1 MSPEGDLL
9 PLQKH
14 KKKKHGKKKHELSNK
29 VDDGSVPSQPVV
41 ASHTSPQSIAS
52 NVSPGA
58 SILSVYKV
66 SAPVQNVTETLC
78 VKENPTPKQPL
89 ATSALDGFTPKQSLR
104 DVSSKQLLDDSIS
117 KQPLDVPTSKQ
128 PLDGPTSK
136 QPLDVPTSKQPL
148 DGPTS
153 KQPLDVPT
161 SKQPLDG
168 PTSKQPLDG
177 PTSKQ
182 PLDVPTSKQPLD
194 GPTSKQPLDVP
205 TSKQPLDGPTSKQPL
220 DVPTSKQPLDG
231 PTSKQPLDGPTSKQP
246 LDVPTSKQ
254 PLDGPTSK
262 QPLDDPIFEQSLDD
276 SISKQPLAESFPRKS
291 SLVGSESQSLESTE
305 QHLNSLYTTAKL
317 SNEALTCTQPLD
329 SFTSLRSSESHSL
342 DEACN
347 GANLKSTDV
356 QSSQLKSSSE
366 IDGPCTDSQ
375 SFHSLSP
382 VTEGLVCPVI
392 YKPGIESQEFTE
404 FFISS
409 VAREKHETL
418 LVVEWG
424 TCQLPSC
431 FLCQVETCLLVSDSS
446 LYLLGVIAQ
455 SSGQV
460 LWQSK
465 SYPLWLIVQ
474 ASLDELCQV
483 SCGVNDQYLIFEL
496 SHKVSIQRFVM
507 FFPTSERTSNM
518 IANIK
523 AALESV
529 SVDYDDINSSQRAM
543 CMAMENRVLFVI
555 ADDSD
560 TKRLKCDLVRD
571 HVCMESVNCTPL
583 GEFVSIDSEFDVK
596 QASSKV
602 AIKHYM
608 VAWEMV
614 SDIIPSSNGVCSL
627 QLRALVLTQDSVYL
641 CREDM
646 LSRLVMGSIPLCPSS
661 LLSFVLDCHPISEV
675 TGIKECDKACLL
687 SSPSNPVYQ
696 FSIAFGGHG
705 DGTTGS
711 SSGEWVLCVHNSQ
724 SMDQFISFLSKAWCG
739 IHGSPLPHGHTT
751 VPLLDPCPRP
761 SLDGEDMQGLRFYTN
776 RALMELCTSS
786 YDRKVEFFKEHV
798 ALAEFDK
805 TNEGCLAFFMAL
817 CTPNYNTQAEIE
829 VLVVVS
835 NYAIYIV
842 STIDYIQLWRKARGP
857 SSVELV
863 VSKREKMQEKMPCCF
878 HRIWL
883 SDIKEVT
890 VGLFYLSVQL
900 NTAKLSG
907 EGVVIITQLAES
919 TLALLGAI
927 AGAVD
932 LKDVFE
938 EDAKSDILAEFEDLG
953 SHPIVKRIAGSKL
966 PVKSQATFRQP
977 HLAEGDKLR
986 YLLMENSNKA
996 RTSTGST
1003 FGLHILGQQVMLY
1016 AEVLPKQSCDASPQC
1031 HPHLVLLT
1039 NHGLY
1044 MCTNDIASHH
1054 SPAVFRTQ
1062 QLRLKKWCPVEQI
1075 GRVEIAMADHCIK
1088 IYSHLGHKH
1097 TAGTHQSDQHSTSS
1111 SSDGQKHSDTY
1122 INQSNMQLSKVAA
1135 TFP

>member
-1 MSPEGDLL
+1 M
-9 PLQKH
+9 
-14 KKKKHGKKKHELSNK
+14 
-29 VDDGSVPSQPVV
+29 DDGSVPSQPVV

-66 SAPVQNVTETLC
+66 SVPVQNVTETLC

-89 ATSALDGFTPKQSLR
+89 ATSALDGFTPKQSLH

-117 KQPLDVPTSKQ
+117 KQPLD
-128 PLDGPTSK
+128 GPTSK
-136 QPLDVPTSKQPL
+136 QPLDDPTSKQPL
-148 DGPTS
+148 D
-153 KQPLDVPT
+153 D
-161 SKQPLDG
+161 
-168 PTSKQPLDG
+168 
-177 PTSKQ
+177 
-182 PLDVPTSKQPLD
+182 
-194 GPTSKQPLDVP
+194 
-205 TSKQPLDGPTSKQPL
+205 
-220 DVPTSKQPLDG
+220 
-231 PTSKQPLDGPTSKQP
+231 
-246 LDVPTSKQ
+246 
-254 PLDGPTSK
+254 PTSK

-291 SLVGSESQSLESTE
+291 ILVGSESQSLESTE

-329 SFTSLRSSESHSL
+329 SSTSLRSSESHSL

-404 FFISS
+404 YFISS

-446 LYLLGVIAQ
+446 LYLLGVIAR

-460 LWQSK
+460 SWQSK

-507 FFPTSERTSNM
+507 FFPTSERTSNV

-711 SSGEWVLCVHNSQ
+711 SSGGWVLCVHNSQ
-724 SMDQFISFLSKAWCG
+724 SLDQFISFLSKAWCG
-739 IHGSPLPHGHTT
+739 IHGSPLPHSHTT
-751 VPLLDPCPRP
+751 VPLLDPRPRP

-900 NTAKLSG
+900 NTAKPSG

-977 HLAEGDKLR
+977 HLAEGDKLDR

-1016 AEVLPKQSCDASPQC
+1016 AEVLPKQSCEASPQC

-1097 TAGTHQSDQHSTSS
+1097 TVGTHQSDQHSTSS

-1122 INQSNMQLSKVAA
+1122 NNQSTIQSCGNLPIIHLIAQNCESVQSFVHLLSLLWSGKNGGKRLTVVRL
-1135 TFP
+1135 

>member
-1 MSPEGDLL
+1 M
-9 PLQKH
+9 
-14 KKKKHGKKKHELSNK
+14 
-29 VDDGSVPSQPVV
+29 DDGSVPSQPVV

-66 SAPVQNVTETLC
+66 SVPVQNVTETLC

-89 ATSALDGFTPKQSLR
+89 ATSALDGFTPKQSLH

-117 KQPLDVPTSKQ
+117 KQPLD
-128 PLDGPTSK
+128 GPTSK
-136 QPLDVPTSKQPL
+136 QPLDDPTSKQPL
-148 DGPTS
+148 D
-153 KQPLDVPT
+153 D
-161 SKQPLDG
+161 
-168 PTSKQPLDG
+168 
-177 PTSKQ
+177 
-182 PLDVPTSKQPLD
+182 
-194 GPTSKQPLDVP
+194 
-205 TSKQPLDGPTSKQPL
+205 
-220 DVPTSKQPLDG
+220 
-231 PTSKQPLDGPTSKQP
+231 
-246 LDVPTSKQ
+246 
-254 PLDGPTSK
+254 PTSK

-291 SLVGSESQSLESTE
+291 ILVGSESQSLESTE

-329 SFTSLRSSESHSL
+329 SATSLRSSESHSL

-404 FFISS
+404 YFISS

-446 LYLLGVIAQ
+446 LYLLGVIAR

-460 LWQSK
+460 SWQSK

-507 FFPTSERTSNM
+507 FFPTSERTSNV

-711 SSGEWVLCVHNSQ
+711 SSGGWVLCVHNSQ

-739 IHGSPLPHGHTT
+739 IHGSPLPHSHTT

-900 NTAKLSG
+900 NTAKPSG

-996 RTSTGST
+996 QTSTGST
-1003 FGLHILGQQVMLY
+1003 FSLHILGQQVMLY
-1016 AEVLPKQSCDASPQC
+1016 AEVLPKQSCEASPQC

-1122 INQSNMQLSKVAA
+1122 INQSKHATIQSCGNLPIIHLIAQNCESVQSFVHLLSLLWSGKNGGKRLIVVRL
-1135 TFP
+1135 